1 MIMKTSDGIPKFCEN
16 PTNIFVFL
24 SQILIMEPLWIRK
37 TQNKLR
43 NTINTYD
50 RNLSPLGIR
59 VKKFGNPN
67 MFEVTYGLSRISVS
81 TNPYRLSGNLYS
93 GETNVK
99 NRGKGIALA
108 LRTFATALLRNA
120 GYVKIKHQGVNFQ
133 NRNNAS
139 RQKTQ
144 GLPVT
149 THIVRKYLGFRP
161 VGLSENY
168 RSVWRKTNA
177 QLKKLQN
184 AERLAKNKLRNQRNT
199 NL

>member
-1 MIMKTSDGIPKFCEN
+1 
-16 PTNIFVFL
+16 
-24 SQILIMEPLWIRK
+24 MEPLWIRK

-161 VGLSENY
+161 VGSSENY

-184 AERLAKNKLRNQRNT
+184 AERLARNKLRNQRNT
-199 NL
+199 NR